1 MINPLDIFEITSKVI
16 KIDPQRILADWDK
29 RQMPR
34 FKDSPIG
41 ESCKNAIQELLHMT
55 ISLGGENRGEIGVRY
70 LDFIEDLRVDD
81 ALLYTKIKQLNCQK
95 ELLLD
100 HITCVQMPNFEDQF
114 ASVFR
119 KRSLEEKKRELMINL
134 LKELKYVDHQ
144 NQITM
149 KGRVAC
155 GMGMNELI
163 ITELVFKNTLRDLQP
178 AEVAALLSCLVFQAQ
193 TKKELAEFTL
203 TAKLKEG
210 INKIREVHSKI
221 SRVNKLC
228 VGREEELNFGLV
240 EVVYN
245 WASEKPFAEIMELT
259 DVQEGIIVRCI
270 QQLYE
275 TISDVRGGAMTVGDP
290 ELQSKMEEASRI
302 IKRDIVFAASLY
314 TQREAYFI

>member
-1 MINPLDIFEITSKVI
+1 
-16 KIDPQRILADWDK
+16 
-29 RQMPR
+29 
-34 FKDSPIG
+34 
-41 ESCKNAIQELLHMT
+41 
-55 ISLGGENRGEIGVRY
+55 
-70 LDFIEDLRVDD
+70 
-81 ALLYTKIKQLNCQK
+81 
-95 ELLLD
+95 
-100 HITCVQMPNFEDQF
+100 MPNFEDQF

-119 KRSLEEKKRELMINL
+119 RRSLEEEKRHLMFSLSNASLSLYPDYESRINL
-134 LKELKYVDHQ
+134 LKELKYVDNQ

-149 KGRVAC
+149 KGRVSC

-193 TKKELAEFTL
+193 TKKELADFTL

-221 SRVNKLC
+221 LSLELKYQISNDL
-228 VGREEELNFGLV
+228 GREEELNFGLV

-275 TISDVRGGAMTVGDP
+275 TISDVRSGAMTVGDP